1 MSSNENLYR
10 FTTAIG
16 AAAAGIV
23 LSTSLALATG
33 SGGEGGEGGE
43 WGGEGG
49 ESGSLGFGDS
59 AQIEITGEI
68 PPTCE
73 FTTLPDQTS
82 FGQMVTDQEEDLGDL
97 AFTCN
102 IATSSSVNL
111 TVKSQNGALKRVGG
125 SETVP
130 YQIKWEIQG
139 PGAYATIPTSPTGF
153 NLLSGLSGIQQLGAY
168 KLKVTGSTVGVV
180 AGNYKDL
187 ITYTI
192 SP

>member
-1 MSSNENLYR
+1 MRSNDHVYR
-10 FTTAIG
+10 FTTALG
-16 AAAAGIV
+16 AAAAGVV
-23 LSTSLALATG
+23 LSGSLALATGGGGEGYGGEG
-33 SGGEGGEGGE
+33 SGGEGGEGYGY
-43 WGGEGG
+43 
-49 ESGSLGFGDS
+49 GFGDS
-59 AQIEITGEI
+59 AQIEVTGYI
-68 PPTCE
+68 APTCE

-97 AFTCN
+97 GFTCN
-102 IATSSSVNL
+102 IATSSAVSL
-111 TVKSQNGALKRVGG
+111 TVKSANGALKRVGG

-139 PGAYATIPTSPTGF
+139 PGGYATIPTSPFGF

-168 KLKVTGSTVGVV
+168 RLKVTGPTAGVV
-180 AGNYKDL
+180 AGQYKDL

>member
-23 LSTSLALATG
+23 LSSSLALATG
-33 SGGEGGEGGE
+33 SGGEDGGE

-49 ESGSLGFGDS
+49 EGHSWGYGDS

-97 AFTCN
+97 GFTCN
-102 IATSSSVNL
+102 IATSSAVNL

-168 KLKVTGSTVGVV
+168 KLKVTGSTVGVI
-180 AGNYKDL
+180 AGDYKDL

>member
-1 MSSNENLYR
+1 MRSNDHLYR
-10 FTTAIG
+10 FTTALG
-16 AAAAGIV
+16 AAAVGVV
-23 LSTSLALATG
+23 LSSSLALATGGGGEGYGGEG
-33 SGGEGGEGGE
+33 SGGEGGEGYGY
-43 WGGEGG
+43 
-49 ESGSLGFGDS
+49 GFGDS
-59 AQIEITGEI
+59 AQIEVTGYI
-68 PPTCE
+68 APTCE

-97 AFTCN
+97 GFTCN
-102 IATSSSVNL
+102 IATSSAVNL

-130 YQIKWEIQG
+130 YQINWEIQG
-139 PGAYATIPTSPTGF
+139 PGVYATIPTSPFGF

-168 KLKVTGSTVGVV
+168 KLKVTGSTAGVV
-180 AGNYKDL
+180 AGQYKDL